1 MRRALRQFV
10 VRRQP
15 MTAAPEVLAE
25 LQGLRVR
32 VPHLT
37 GAMVAS
43 TDGLVIAHLVTGA
56 EPDGLAALTAAAL
69 GVGARLSDAVGHGGF
84 RELVVSGELG
94 YVATYAAGAASVL
107 TLLASADAN
116 VGRLNLEARRAGA
129 RIAELVDGALERQRQ
144 A

>member
-1 MRRALRQFV
+1 
-10 VRRQP
+10 

-43 TDGLVIAHLVTGA
+43 TDGLVIAHLVTGM
-56 EPDGLAALTAAAL
+56 EPDGVAALTAAAL
-69 GVGARLSDAVGHGGF
+69 GVGSRLAAAVGHGGF
-84 RELVVSGELG
+84 RELLVCGDQG
-94 YVATYAAGAASVL
+94 YVATYAAGSACVL
-107 TLLASADAN
+107 TLLASSDAN

-129 RIAELVDGALERQRQ
+129 RIAALAESSLERQRQ
-144 A
+144 G

>member
-1 MRRALRQFV
+1 
-10 VRRQP
+10 

-43 TDGLVIAHLVTGA
+43 TDGLVIAHLVTGMEA
-56 EPDGLAALTAAAL
+56 DPVAALTAAAL
-69 GVGARLSDAVGHGGF
+69 GVGSRLTDAVGHGGF
-84 RELVVSGELG
+84 RELIVSGEGG
-94 YVATYAAGAASVL
+94 YVATYAAGNSCVL

-116 VGRLNLEARRAGA
+116 VGRLNLEARRTGA
-129 RIAELVDGALERQRQ
+129 RIAELAGAALERPGRL
-144 A
+144 